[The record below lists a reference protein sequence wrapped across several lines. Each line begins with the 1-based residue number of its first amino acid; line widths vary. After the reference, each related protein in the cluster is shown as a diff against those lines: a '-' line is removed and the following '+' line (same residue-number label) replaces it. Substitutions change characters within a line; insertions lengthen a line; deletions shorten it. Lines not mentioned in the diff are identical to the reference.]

1 MAMQNINDLLLT
13 GMSYTLD
20 FEQKFAQFASK
31 MADATTEPEVKEV
44 FEKTTTQSKKYADRI
59 ESAYKK
65 LGKPSKTEDN
75 HIADAMIREVEGMI
89 ANTDKGAV
97 RDAALIVAFN
107 QQQAYRVSSYGSLR
121 SYAKVIGKEDA
132 VQELQQSL
140 DEAKAGDEKLTQI
153 AEQKVNLKAKEADAV
168 AA

>member
-1 MAMQNINDLLLT
+1 MAMQNITDLLLT

-20 FEQKFAQFASK
+20 LEQKFSKFASK
-31 MADATTEPEVKEV
+31 MADASSEPEVKEI

-59 ESAYKK
+59 ESVYKK
-65 LGKPSKTEDN
+65 LGKPSKTEN
-75 HIADAMIREVEGMI
+75 NPVADAMIREVEGMI
-89 ANTDKGAV
+89 SNTEKGAV

-121 SYAKVIGKEDA
+121 SYAQVLGKSDA

-140 DEAKAGDEKLTQI
+140 DESKAGDQKLTEI
-153 AEQKVNLKAKEADAV
+153 AEQKVNPKAKEADAV

>member
-1 MAMQNINDLLLT
+1 MAMQNITDLLLT

-20 FEQKFAQFASK
+20 LEQKFSKFASK
-31 MADATTEPEVKEV
+31 MADASSEPEVKEI

-59 ESAYKK
+59 ESVYKK
-65 LGKPSKTEDN
+65 LGKPSKTEN
-75 HIADAMIREVEGMI
+75 NPVADAMIREVEGMI
-89 ANTDKGAV
+89 SNTEKGAV

-121 SYAKVIGKEDA
+121 SYAQVLGKSEA

-140 DEAKAGDEKLTQI
+140 DESKAGDQKLTEI
-153 AEQKVNLKAKEADAV
+153 AEQKVNPKAKETDAV